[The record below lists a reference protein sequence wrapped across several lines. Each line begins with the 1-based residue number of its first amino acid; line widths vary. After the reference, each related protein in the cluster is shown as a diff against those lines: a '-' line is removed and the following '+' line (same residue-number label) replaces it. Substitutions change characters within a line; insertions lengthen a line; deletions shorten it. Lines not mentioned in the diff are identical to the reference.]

1 MVKTPLGII
10 NSKTYKIAMRNII
23 NVLTQVK
30 NSKEKIN
37 KINRFN
43 FVDSVDSKPIID
55 PKEIYVQNFNTELE
69 SQLYQELTCIN
80 TTIADVGKIK
90 K

>member
-1 MVKTPLGII
+1 M
-10 NSKTYKIAMRNII
+10 SKNYKIAMRNII

-30 NSKEKIN
+30 NSKEKIGR
-37 KINRFN
+37 INRN
-43 FVDSVDSKPIID
+43 NYIDSKPIID
-55 PKEIYVQNFNTELE
+55 PKEVYFQNFNTELE

>member
-1 MVKTPLGII
+1 MT
-10 NSKTYKIAMRNII
+10 KTYKKAIRNII
-23 NVLTQVK
+23 NVLTKLK

-37 KINRFN
+37 KINRFK
-43 FVDSVDSKPIID
+43 FVDSVDSKPMID
-55 PKEIYVQNFNTELE
+55 PKEIYVKNFNTELE
-69 SQLYQELTCIN
+69 SQLYHELTCIN

>member
-1 MVKTPLGII
+1 MSGRGLELFIPFWLCP
-10 NSKTYKIAMRNII
+10 SA
-23 NVLTQVK
+23 
-30 NSKEKIN
+30 
-37 KINRFN
+37 
-43 FVDSVDSKPIID
+43 KPIID
-55 PKEIYVQNFNTELE
+55 PKEVYFQNFNTELE

>member
-1 MVKTPLGII
+1 MTK
-10 NSKTYKIAMRNII
+10 NYKIAMRNII
-23 NVLTQVK
+23 NVITQVK

-43 FVDSVDSKPIID
+43 FVDSVDSKPMID
-55 PKEIYVQNFNTELE
+55 PKEIYVKNFNTELE
-69 SQLYQELTCIN
+69 SQLYHELTCIN
-80 TTIADVGKIK
+80 TTIADVDKIK